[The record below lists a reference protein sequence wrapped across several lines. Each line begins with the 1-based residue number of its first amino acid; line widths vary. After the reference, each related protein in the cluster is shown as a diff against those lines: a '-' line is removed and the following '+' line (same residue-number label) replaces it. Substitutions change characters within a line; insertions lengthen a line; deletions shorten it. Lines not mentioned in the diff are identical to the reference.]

1 MWNPPPPNWL
11 IYCGGLGSIRG
22 QFIWPWCGLS
32 GTEAVFLRVLQISP
46 VGIIRPVIHILI
58 SFFYVQFI
66 LTFSLN
72 KTPLW
77 LYIIC
82 LLIIFADP
90 PQIIDVG
97 PDRVMTAPLYSQ
109 ATFSCNA
116 EGNPS
121 PTYQWLQKLPT
132 AEGTVLIRGSDSR
145 LHISNVTYDYKGEY
159 VCKATN
165 VIAGVERLVQSDAI
179 SVQVVGKSLQNNE
192 CLTTTDLNCTSI
204 SALRLFW
211 IHDSR

>member
-1 MWNPPPPNWL
+1 
-11 IYCGGLGSIRG
+11 
-22 QFIWPWCGLS
+22 
-32 GTEAVFLRVLQISP
+32 V
-46 VGIIRPVIHILI
+46 
-58 SFFYVQFI
+58 
-66 LTFSLN
+66 
-72 KTPLW
+72 
-77 LYIIC
+77 
-82 LLIIFADP
+82 IIFADP
-90 PQIIDVG
+90 PHIIDVG

-179 SVQVVGKSLQNNE
+179 SVQVVGKSLPIKE
-192 CLTTTDLNCTSI
+192 YLTTTDLNFTSI
-204 SALRLFW
+204 SVLRIFSVHNSRYPSKY
-211 IHDSR
+211 ISQEKDSRYSFIPVLKIFCNNRI